1 MKLKYTITLILTI
14 TLLSASL
21 PADIL
26 AKKPQS
32 YEDVKLPKLKWQIP
46 EYSEFKID
54 NGIEGLVVEDD
65 EIPMVYYT
73 IVFPAPP
80 DPQDKVGLAEMTA
93 WTLRNGGST
102 NIHADSLNDIIE
114 FEAAWIGIWNDQEQ
128 MRISGYGHKD
138 DLAFLLGLT
147 RELIQHPAYPEDK
160 IELKRSTMLEN
171 IRRKYDRPN
180 GIAHREI
187 EKLIYPNHPWGRET
201 SEATVNAIQRDD
213 LIAYHNLVI
222 NFSDAVIGF
231 SGNIRKDDAKLL
243 SDKYF
248 GDFKSNKGSI
258 AVLPPV
264 GDQAETGVYYFKKD
278 VSQAFVT
285 VGHQTIDYYDP
296 QRIAA
301 ELMNYILGSGFGSRL
316 TKRIRVDEG
325 LSYSV
330 WSGLWTPVPV
340 KGEFRASAATRLDQ
354 AGRTLALMKSVIAE
368 YAENG
373 PTEEEFNE
381 AQKKYVN
388 SYVWKYEDSADILYR
403 LTYLKWRGLPLD
415 TPQRDLDAYQNLK
428 IEDVRKAAKEL
439 LQPDN
444 LVIVVV
450 GDEEKMDRPLADFG
464 KVHELKKDEG

>member
-1 MKLKYTITLILTI
+1 MNYKYFISITLAAILILT
-14 TLLSASL
+14 TF
-21 PADIL
+21 PADSI

-46 EYSEFKID
+46 EYSEFKMD

-65 EIPMVYYT
+65 EIPMVYFT
-73 IVFPAPP
+73 IVFPAPS

-93 WTLRNGGST
+93 WTLRNGGSI
-102 NIHADSLNDIIE
+102 NIPPDSLNDIIE
-114 FEAAWIGIWNDQEQ
+114 FEAAWIGVSTDQEQ
-128 MRISGYGHKD
+128 LRISGYGHSD
-138 DLAFLLGLT
+138 DLEFLLGLT
-147 RELIQHPAYPEDK
+147 RELIEHPAYPMDK

-180 GIAHREI
+180 GIANREI

-201 SEATVNAIQRDD
+201 SEATVNVIQRED
-213 LIAYHNLVI
+213 LIAYHGLVI
-222 NFSDAVIGF
+222 NFSDAVFGF
-231 SGNIRKDDAKLL
+231 SGSVKKEQAKALTE
-243 SDKYF
+243 KYF
-248 GDFKSNKGSI
+248 GDIKSNKGNI

-278 VSQAFVT
+278 VTQAFVT
-285 VGHQTIDYYDP
+285 VGHQTIDYNDP
-296 QRIAA
+296 RRIAA

-354 AGRTLALMKSVIAE
+354 AGRTLALMKSVITE

-373 PTEEEFNE
+373 PTEDEFEE
-381 AQKKYVN
+381 AQQKYVN

-415 TPQRDLDAYQNLK
+415 TPQLDLDAYQNLK